1 MIRYKLTG
9 QDMQTYG
16 GTQWVL
22 GEPKAVPEADRS
34 DEMCSSGVLH
44 YYTSPEQAV
53 LFNPIHADIPSPRLF
68 RVEIDREVDCDG
80 LKGCCHSMTLL
91 EELPLPVITTEQR
104 AAFAIRCALEVYTD
118 PAFVRW
124 AEAWLSGEDRSAD
137 AARAAAYA
145 ANAAAYAANAANAAY
160 AAARADAR
168 AAAYAANAANAA
180 YAAARAAANA
190 AYAANRLGQT
200 IDFQNLIA
208 LCLEDQDGKQGTTS
222 EKPSKGRSL
231 PQTER

>member
-1 MIRYKLTG
+1 MIRYKLTDQG
-9 QDMQTYG
+9 MQTYG

-34 DEMCSSGVLH
+34 NKMCSPGALH

-124 AEAWLSGEDRSAD
+124 AEAWLSGEDRST
-137 AARAAAYA
+137 AAAHAAAYA
-145 ANAAAYAANAANAAY
+145 AG
-160 AAARADAR
+160 
-168 AAAYAANAANAA
+168 AA
-180 YAAARAAANA
+180 YAAARAA
-190 AYAANRLGQT
+190 RRRERR
-200 IDFQNLIA
+200 IDFQKLII
-208 LCLEDQDGKQGTTS
+208 LCMEEEQEQ
-222 EKPSKGRSL
+222 
-231 PQTER
+231 

>member
-1 MIRYKLTG
+1 MIRYKLTD

-34 DEMCSSGVLH
+34 NKMCSPGALH

-124 AEAWLSGEDRSAD
+124 AEAWLSGEDCST
-137 AARAAAYA
+137 AAAHAAAYA
-145 ANAAAYAANAANAAY
+145 AG
-160 AAARADAR
+160 AARR
-168 AAAYAANAANAA
+168 
-180 YAAARAAANA
+180 RS
-190 AYAANRLGQT
+190 RR
-200 IDFQNLIA
+200 IDFQKLII
-208 LCLEDQDGKQGTTS
+208 LCMEEDQDGKQ
-222 EKPSKGRSL
+222 E
-231 PQTER
+231 

>member
-1 MIRYKLTG
+1 MIRYKLTDQG
-9 QDMQTYG
+9 MQTYG

-160 AAARADAR
+160 AAARA
-168 AAAYAANAANAA
+168 
-180 YAAARAAANA
+180 AANA

-200 IDFQNLIA
+200 IDFQKLIA

>member
-1 MIRYKLTG
+1 MIRYKLTD

-34 DEMCSSGVLH
+34 NKMCSPGALH

-137 AARAAAYA
+137 AARAAARA
-145 ANAAAYAANAANAAY
+145 ANAAAYATY
-160 AAARADAR
+160 AADA
-168 AAAYAANAANAA
+168 AH
-180 YAAARAAANA
+180 AAANA
-190 AYAANRLGQT
+190 AYAARGVNRLGLPV
-200 IDFQNLIA
+200 DFQKLIIQ
-208 LCLEDQDGKQGTTS
+208 CKED
-222 EKPSKGRSL
+222 
-231 PQTER
+231 

>member
-1 MIRYKLTG
+1 MIRYKLTDQG
-9 QDMQTYG
+9 MQTYG

-137 AARAAAYA
+137 AARAAARA
-145 ANAAAYAANAANAAY
+145 ANAAAYATYTAY
-160 AAARADAR
+160 AAD
-168 AAAYAANAANAA
+168 
-180 YAAARAAANA
+180 AARAAAH
-190 AYAANRLGQT
+190 AANRFGLPV
-200 IDFQNLIA
+200 DFQKLIIQ
-208 LCLEDQDGKQGTTS
+208 CKED
-222 EKPSKGRSL
+222 
-231 PQTER
+231 